1 MSPAVLNSSRRRPGI
16 TFEVQQPSIP
26 DVLPSMDIPL
36 FVGFA
41 SSGPLH
47 IPVRVESEQA
57 FESIFGPDLRLAWDP
72 ERGDWLYG
80 WLGVTVRT
88 FFKNGGRRCWILR
101 TAGDRATANRF
112 LLPNVLT
119 IGVEANNQSDGDA
132 HEAEWPVSQASVQA
146 RSEGSWSDRLK
157 VRTDLLVKSF
167 SLDHVAPT
175 DVGRSVEATVSF
187 PGQERAKKG
196 DLVRVTFSDTKA
208 TLYFSISDVLAE
220 ENPSSPSVS
229 SGLILRIKGS
239 TPTWVSPLKAG
250 GALVSGAVVRAWTN
264 RGSASGQFM
273 GKAPFMNEC
282 SIEFEAGGPKIT
294 LRFDVEDPP
303 VIVAGDL
310 VRMRSMDGS
319 KECWVSV
326 EDVREAIQE
335 GMENRTVLEVKGRA
349 FTVAKDLE
357 GGWPSQLETAGLLTF
372 DLVVRE
378 NEDRLWRMAD
388 LGFVKGNSRWW
399 GVLETDA
406 KRFEPEWDQTIRRLN
421 EVEEIAGGNQR
432 STATAGVFPLASDTP
447 AIGFSFPLE
456 MTGLGSFAPAIRQV
470 AQPLERDGLDVWAR
484 ELFVDEELAHL
495 RVATVLS
502 GAEAIQYL
510 QPITKRL
517 HGIHVA
523 LALEEVT
530 IVAAPDAVHPGW
542 TFKEPEKCNRI
553 GYEASPPQEESHWCS
568 EEIQSEIA
576 TQEPFRKTDFEP
588 CRILQAPR
596 WTDVTG
602 TEAVLHLF
610 WDSHEDREFV
620 LQAAGEQSFLDPE
633 VVYQG
638 KEKTVRLQGWNLAE
652 TYFRVRIAD
661 KEGFSSWSRILKVT
675 ALGETR
681 WDVDRSDEGVSR
693 DLVQIHRAMLR
704 MCAARGDMFAVLSMP
719 ERYREEQAI
728 AHAHEL
734 RVLISRNVTDSHLG
748 GTIPALS
755 EEEAS
760 CLSFGAL
767 YFPWCLAE
775 TDRNSRSFLVV
786 PPDGAVCGTMA
797 SRALARG
804 AWIAPANEVWRGV
817 VGVANRALLDGEAEE
832 MLSGARVNLV
842 RHESVGVLVLS
853 QDTLSWDPDLRELNV
868 RRLLSLLRR
877 LAYRIGVRYLFEPN
891 NDSFRRTVQRNVQ
904 AVMESL
910 YEKGAFRGRTPS
922 ESFQVNTGE
931 SVNPPQSVE
940 AGRLFIELKVAPSL
954 PMKFLTVKLVQ
965 IGERG
970 FLIEGK

>member
-16 TFEVQQPSIP
+16 RFEVQQPPIP

-57 FESIFGPDLRLAWDP
+57 FESIFGPDIRLAWDP

-80 WLGVTVRT
+80 LLGATVRA

-119 IGVEANNQSDGDA
+119 VGVESNDHGNSGAQEAN
-132 HEAEWPVSQASVQA
+132 WTVSQASIQA
-146 RSEGSWSDRLK
+146 RSAGSWSDRLE
-157 VRTDLLVKSF
+157 VRTDPRVRPL
-167 SLDHVAPT
+167 SLDYVIAT
-175 DVGRSVEATVSF
+175 DSGSSVEASVSLQ
-187 PGQERAKKG
+187 GSERARKG
-196 DLVRVTFSDTKA
+196 DLARVAFSDTEA
-208 TLYFSISDVLAE
+208 TLFFSISDVLAE
-220 ENPSSPSVS
+220 GSPSSPSLS
-229 SGLILRIKGS
+229 SGLTLRIKGT

-250 GALVSGAVVRAWTN
+250 GALVSGAVARAWTN
-264 RGSASGQFM
+264 RGSESGKCSEELPLM
-273 GKAPFMNEC
+273 SEC
-282 SIEFEAGGPKIT
+282 SIEFEGGGPKIT

-303 VIVAGDL
+303 VIVGGDL
-310 VRMRSMDGS
+310 IRVRSMDGS

-335 GMENRTVLEVKGRA
+335 ELEKRTVLEARGKA
-349 FTVAKDLE
+349 FTVSRMLE
-357 GGWPSQLETAGLLTF
+357 GTWPSQPRTADLLTF
-372 DLVVRE
+372 DLIVRE
-378 NEDRLWRMAD
+378 GENRNWRMAD
-388 LGFVKGNSRWW
+388 LGFVKGHPRWW
-399 GVLETDA
+399 GEVHTDA
-406 KRFEPEWDQTIRRLN
+406 ERYAQELDRAMQRPEEAQ
-421 EVEEIAGGNQR
+421 EIAGEGQG
-432 STATAGVFPLASDTP
+432 SAAMAGVFPLGSGIA
-447 AIGFSFPLE
+447 AVGFSFPLE
-456 MTGLGSFAPAIRQV
+456 MTGLGSFAPAIRQA

-502 GAEAIQYL
+502 RAEAIQYL

-517 HGIHVA
+517 RGIHAA

-542 TFKEPEKCNRI
+542 TFKEPEKCNHI
-553 GYEASPPQEESHWCS
+553 GYEASPPREESHWCS

-576 TQEPFRKTDFEP
+576 TQEPCGKSDFEP

-596 WTDVTG
+596 WTNATG

-610 WDSHEDREFV
+610 WDSQEDGEFV
-620 LQAAGEQSFLDPE
+620 LQAAGERSFLDPE
-633 VVYQG
+633 VAYRG

-661 KEGFSSWSRILKVT
+661 EGGFSPWSPILKVT
-675 ALGETR
+675 APGEPR

-728 AHAHEL
+728 AHANEL
-734 RVLISRNVTDSHLG
+734 RTLISRNATASHVG
-748 GTIPALS
+748 GVVPALT
-755 EEEAS
+755 EEEAN

-767 YFPWCLAE
+767 YFPWCFAE

-786 PPDGAVCGTMA
+786 PPDGPICGTMA

-817 VGVANRALLDGEAEE
+817 VGVANRPLHDVEAEE
-832 MLSGARVNLV
+832 MLADARVNV
-842 RHESVGVLVLS
+842 VKHEPVGVLVLS
-853 QDTLSWDPDLRELNV
+853 QDTLSWDPDLREINV
-868 RRLLSLLRR
+868 RRLLMLLRR
-877 LAYRIGVRYLFEPN
+877 LAYRVGVRYVFEPN
-891 NDSFRRTVQRNVQ
+891 NDAFRRTVQRNFQ

-910 YEKGAFRGRTPS
+910 YAKGAFRGKTPS
-922 ESFQVNTGE
+922 ESFRVNTGE
-931 SVNPPQSVE
+931 TVNPPQSVE
-940 AGRLFIELKVAPSL
+940 AGRFFIELKVAPSL

-970 FLIEGK
+970 FVIEGK